1 MKRSEGEDVELLMK
15 RQKRGEAAEA
25 AVLNIRREQSTT
37 SEIHPRRVVYGPEC
51 PYLDTINR
59 QFLDFDFEKCCS
71 VSLRQ
76 DNVYV
81 CLVCGKY
88 FQGRGRSTHAFTHAL
103 EDDHQMF
110 MKLDNGAVY
119 CLPDNYEVIDHSL
132 DDIRHVLNPLFTKAE
147 VTQLDTEVTWARSL
161 DGTEYMPG
169 LVGLNNMKSNDYVN
183 VILQALNRVT
193 PIRDFF
199 LIPRNYRSC
208 SSEIVA
214 RFGELLRKMWN
225 TKNFKGQ
232 VSPHEFMQAVMKASA
247 KRFTIEQAADPIE
260 FCIWLINRLHHDLT
274 KGHPKRKSVITR
286 CFQGQLKVTTFRRHR
301 QEDKEVPFLFLGLDL
316 PPPPLFKD
324 PLEKNIIPQVP
335 IYTILRKFDGQTIH
349 DDIKSGRR
357 QFKILKL
364 PEFLI
369 LHIKRFTKNNFF
381 VEKNP
386 TIVNF
391 PIRNL
396 DLSVVLGEPEVNVSY
411 DLICNICHDGQAVG
425 GSYRCHIERKVERIW
440 YEVQDLRV
448 TEVLPQIVNLSET
461 YMQVYQL
468 RNSDEKTPQ
477 QVE

>member
-1 MKRSEGEDVELLMK
+1 MKREEIDPEGEDLGQK
-15 RQKRGEAAEA
+15 RQKTEP
-25 AVLNIRREQSTT
+25 QSDD
-37 SEIHPRRVVYGPEC
+37 SEDEVQNSAGVHRKVVYGDEC

-88 FQGRGRSTHAFTHAL
+88 FQGRGRNTRAYTHSL
-103 EDDHQMF
+103 EEDHQMF

-119 CLPDNYEVIDHSL
+119 CLPDNYEVIDRSL
-132 DDIRHVLNPLFTKAE
+132 DDIRHVLNPQFTKEE
-147 VTQLDTEVTWARSL
+147 VSQLDRKVTWARSL

-193 PIRDFF
+193 PIRDYF
-199 LIPRNYRSC
+199 LVPRNYRNC
-208 SSEIVA
+208 NSEIVS

-247 KRFTIEQAADPIE
+247 KRFTIENAADPVE

-274 KGHPKRKSVITR
+274 SGHTKRKSVITK
-286 CFQGQLKVTTFRRHR
+286 CFQGQLRMTTLRRHR
-301 QEDKEVPFLFLGLDL
+301 KEDKEVPFLFLGLDL

-335 IYTILRKFDGQTIH
+335 IYTILRKFDGQAIS
-349 DDIKSGRR
+349 DDIKIGRR

-364 PEFLI
+364 PPFLI
-369 LHIKRFTKNNFF
+369 LQIKRFTKNNFF

-396 DLSVVLGEPEVNVSY
+396 DMSGIT
-411 DLICNICHDGQAVG
+411 DLDGHVFDLVATICHDGQAVG
-425 GSYRCHIERKVERIW
+425 GTYRCHIERKVERIW

-461 YMQVYQL
+461 YMQIYELQ
-468 RNSDEKTPQ
+468 NHDSEK
-477 QVE
+477 